1 MQITGKLA
9 KKACSNAGEPAVTIA
24 FLGDSVT
31 QGCFELIKRNDTG
44 FTTVHDRQN
53 AYPAF
58 VERIL
63 AVLYPTVPVN
73 IIHAGVAGQSAA
85 DALGR
90 LMSDV
95 IAHKPDLTVVCF
107 GLNDCGRGMQELA
120 KYVDPLDEI
129 FARLEKAGS
138 EIIFLAP
145 NMMSTRISPHLNDD
159 MFREIARETSRLQ
172 NDGVLKQYIDA
183 ARALCRKHG
192 IPVCDCYEK
201 WELLWKNGVDVTEL
215 LSNRINH
222 PIREMHWL
230 FAVSLVE
237 TMMR

>member
-9 KKACSNAGEPAVTIA
+9 KKACSNAAEPAVTIA

-31 QGCFELIKRNDTG
+31 QGCFELIERNDTG
-44 FTTVHDRQN
+44 FTTVHDRQH
-53 AYPAF
+53 AYPAL

-63 AVLYPTVPVN
+63 SVLYPTVPVN
-73 IIHAGVAGQSAA
+73 ILHAGVAGQSAA

-90 LMSDV
+90 LETDV
-95 IAHKPDLTVVCF
+95 IAHRPDLTVVCF

-120 KYVDPLDEI
+120 KYTEPLEEI
-129 FARLEKAGS
+129 FTRLENAGS
-138 EIIFLAP
+138 EIIFLTP
-145 NMMSTRISPHLNDD
+145 NMMSTGISPHLNGG
-159 MFREIARETSRLQ
+159 MFREIAQDTSRFQ
-172 NDGVLKQYIDA
+172 NGGVLRQYVDA
-183 ARALCRKHG
+183 AAELCRKRG

-222 PIREMHWL
+222 PTREMHWL